1 MHVVFGPDM
10 VSRHFEREQES
21 IQTSWQTPLTSDCLD
36 TANDIIAEEDSF
48 QKYFQ
53 LRFYN
58 GTNFSFNLVFFDLIN
73 FFARRYSY

>member
-21 IQTSWQTPLTSDCLD
+21 LQTSWQTPLTSDCLD
-36 TANDIIAEEDSF
+36 VANDIIAEEDSF

-58 GTNFSFNLVFFDLIN
+58 GTNLVFGFFLI
-73 FFARRYSY
+73 